1 MVCLHFASEMDYCQE
16 VRRSPCPIACSL
28 DLLGDRWTLLII
40 RDLYLGK
47 SLFKEFLASPE
58 KIASNILSARL
69 SKLCQAGLV
78 ERNGQA
84 YLLSAKGRS
93 VLPLLEALRQWG
105 LEHIPETG
113 DFLSGRPDD
122 VERR

>member
-1 MVCLHFASEMDYCQE
+1 MHFASKVDYCQG
-16 VRRSPCPIACSL
+16 VRRSPCPIACTL

-58 KIASNILSARL
+58 KIATNILSARL
-69 SKLCQAGLV
+69 SKLCEGGLV

-84 YLLSAKGRS
+84 YSLSARGRS
-93 VLPLLEALRQWG
+93 LLPLLDAVRQWG
-105 LEHIPETG
+105 LENLPGTG
-113 DFLSGRPDD
+113 DFLSGG
-122 VERR
+122 E